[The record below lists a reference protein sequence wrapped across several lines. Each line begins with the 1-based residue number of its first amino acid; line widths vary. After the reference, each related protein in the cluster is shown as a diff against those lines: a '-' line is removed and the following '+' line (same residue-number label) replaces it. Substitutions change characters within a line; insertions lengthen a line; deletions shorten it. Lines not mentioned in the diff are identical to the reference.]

1 VAKSKDKSKETPRLV
16 VVLGFENVQ
25 LLDVAGPVQTFA
37 SANEMV
43 CGTRGAPSHGAP
55 YRIVVVSRRGGAV
68 RSSSGLPVVTQPIA
82 KAVGNR
88 RIDTL
93 ILPGGAGVHD
103 AAANKKIVD
112 WIRRQVSTSRRI
124 ASVCT
129 GAFLLAEAGVL
140 SGRRATT
147 HWKFCARLQQQYP
160 DIQVDPDPIYLHND
174 RIWTSA
180 GITAGI
186 DLSLALVQED
196 FGRKLAMQ
204 VARHLVVFLNRPGG
218 QSQFSAALE
227 AQAVTAD
234 GNAPN
239 AFAPL
244 HDWIAENVAG
254 DLRVERLAEQAGMS
268 PRTFARIYAAKMGVT
283 PARMVERIRVE
294 AVRRSLAETKL
305 PIKQIAASCG
315 FGQEERLRRAFARQ
329 VGTTPVEYRQRF

>member
-1 VAKSKDKSKETPRLV
+1 VRHPPQAQRLV
-16 VVLGFENVQ
+16 VVLAFDNVQ

-37 SANEMV
+37 SANEIV
-43 CGTRGAPSHGAP
+43 CGAPSRGAP
-55 YRIVVVSRRGGAV
+55 YRIVVASRRGGAV
-68 RSSSGLPVVTQPIA
+68 RSTSGLPMMTQPIR
-82 KAVGNR
+82 KAVGR
-88 RIDTL
+88 QRIDTV

-103 AAANKKIVD
+103 TAADRQAIA
-112 WIRRQVSTSRRI
+112 WIRRQVSSARRV

-129 GAFLLAEAGVL
+129 GAFLLAKAGML
-140 SGRRATT
+140 AGRSATT
-147 HWKFCARLQQQYP
+147 HWKFCARLQQEYP
-160 DIQVDPDPIYLHND
+160 DIRVDPDPIYLHND

-186 DLSLALVQED
+186 DLSLALVEED
-196 FGRKLAMQ
+196 LGRKVAMQ

-218 QSQFSAALE
+218 QSQFSAPLE
-227 AQAVTAD
+227 AQAHAAD

-244 HDWIAENVAG
+244 HGWIAAHLAG

-268 PRTFARIYAAKMGVT
+268 PRTFARVYAAKMGVT

-294 AVRRSLAETKL
+294 AVRRNLEETDM
-305 PIKQIAASCG
+305 PIKRIATVCG

-329 VGTTPVEYRQRF
+329 IGTTPAEYRQRF